1 MKDLTG
7 LLDDRSI
14 LDLAEQGMI
23 EPYVEEL
30 EREGVI
36 SYGPSSYGYD
46 VRLGNVFKIASP
58 FQLANSNIIDPKK
71 VDDDHFTT
79 VDMTDYDGPIVIP
92 AHGFILGHT
101 IEVFDIPSDVFVLAV
116 GKSTYARAGISINV
130 TPIEPGF
137 RGQVVLEISNHT
149 PKPVFLY
156 PGEGISQFVFIRGAR
171 PCETDYEIRR
181 GKYQDQRGVTHGKV

>member
-1 MKDLTG
+1 MTDLTG

-23 EPYVEEL
+23 VPYVDTL
-30 EREGVI
+30 VRDGVI

-46 VRLGNVFKIASP
+46 VRLGTMFKIASP
-58 FQLANSNIIDPKK
+58 FHLASSNVIDPKA
-71 VDDDHFTT
+71 VDDDHFTS
-79 VDMTDYDGPIVIP
+79 VDMSDHAGPIMVP
-92 AHGFILGHT
+92 AHGFILGHSL
-101 IEVFDIPSDVFVLAV
+101 EVFDIPSDVFVIAL
-116 GKSTYARAGISINV
+116 GKSTYARSGLSINV

-149 PKPVFLY
+149 PKPVLLY
-156 PGEGISQFVFIRGAR
+156 PNEGISQFVFIRGSR
-171 PCETDYEIRR
+171 PCETDYEKRG

>member
-1 MKDLTG
+1 MTELTG

-23 EPYVEEL
+23 DPYVDAL
-30 EREGVI
+30 VRDGCI

-46 VRLGNVFKIASP
+46 VRLGSMFKIASP
-58 FQLANSNIIDPKK
+58 FQLASSNVIDPKH

-79 VDMTDYDGPIVIP
+79 VDMSDHEGPIMIP

-101 IEVFDIPSDVFVLAV
+101 VEVLDIPSDVFVIAL
-116 GKSTYARAGISINV
+116 GKSTYARAGLSLSI

-137 RGQVVLEISNHT
+137 RGQVVIEIANLT
-149 PKPVFLY
+149 PKPVLLY
-156 PGEGISQFVFIRGAR
+156 PNEGIAQFVFFRGAR
-171 PCETDYEIRR
+171 PCETDYEKRS